1 MNPFEMIGGYL
12 ASDIRMAAPIL
23 LAGLGLLLINWS
35 GLLNIGAEGTM
46 LIASLVAV
54 AGSYYTGSVWLGLLL
69 AMASGALVGLLF
81 AFLTVTLKANQTVTG
96 AAINILG
103 AGLSATLNRVIFGV
117 NTTIAKI
124 DTFQNLA
131 IPGLS
136 NIPVIGN
143 AFFNQMPIVY
153 IAFLMV
159 PAISYYLFRTQSGLN
174 LRAVG
179 ENPRV
184 ADTLGINVGRTQ
196 YLAAIAGSA
205 IIAMGGAF
213 LSTGLLNFFSE
224 DMVSG
229 RGYIA
234 LAAVIFGKYKPT
246 GIMVAALVFMAGNVV
261 SNILQVAGAAI
272 PYTFLTMIPYVLTII
287 ALAMFASRA
296 VAPASLGKPY
306 RRG

>member
-1 MNPFEMIGGYL
+1 MEALNLIGGYL

-46 LIASLVAV
+46 LIATLVAV
-54 AGSYYTGSVWLGLLL
+54 AGSYYTGSVWIGLLM

-81 AFLTVTLKANQTVTG
+81 AFLTVTLRANQTVTG

-103 AGLSATLNRVIFGV
+103 SGLSATLNRVIFGV

-124 DTFQNLA
+124 DTFQNFA

-136 NIPVIGN
+136 KIPVIGT
-143 AFFNQMPIVY
+143 ALFNQMPIVY

-159 PAISYYLFRTQSGLN
+159 PLISYYLFRTQSGLN

-184 ADTLGINVGRTQ
+184 ADTLGINVYRTQ
-196 YLAAIAGSA
+196 YLAAIVGSA

-213 LSTGLLNFFSE
+213 LSTGLLNFFTE
-224 DMVSG
+224 EMVSG
-229 RGYIA
+229 RGFIA

-246 GIMVAALVFMAGNVV
+246 GIMVAALIFMAGNVV

-272 PYTFLTMIPYVLTII
+272 PYTFLTMIPYILTII
-287 ALAMFASRA
+287 ALAVFASRA

-306 RRG
+306 KRG